1 MACAN
6 MSLTHRNNSAVDLL
20 DDILEPDNIC
30 DNPDQNTESNL
41 SLLTPLEPGELDSLA
56 DPIKIY
62 LRDIQRT
69 PLLDAESEKELAR
82 QIAAGDKKAKN
93 RMIEANLRLVVSI
106 ARRYQNR
113 GLPFLDLIAEGNL
126 GMIRAVELFCLEK
139 GCRFSTYAT
148 WWIRQAIER
157 ALMNQARTIRL
168 PVHIA
173 EDINRLLKSSRK
185 LVNQL
190 HREPDIHELS
200 EAMQVKPEHIHR
212 LLILLRRTSSIDDP
226 VSESSGFY
234 IADTLADQEAVS
246 ATQLLENIENYAQ
259 IARHFEKLKDN
270 EKTILSLRFGLH
282 DDEPQTLD
290 AIGQIFGVTRERIR
304 QIESKALETLRK
316 AATS

>member
-1 MACAN
+1 MMPLAQE
-6 MSLTHRNNSAVDLL
+6 NNSADALL
-20 DDILEPDNIC
+20 DEILEPENISENPEHGSEK
-30 DNPDQNTESNL
+30 NPDLLNL
-41 SLLTPLEPGELDSLA
+41 LEPGELDSLA
-56 DPIKIY
+56 DPVKLY
-62 LRDIQRT
+62 LRDIQRIN
-69 PLLDAESEKELAR
+69 LLDAESEKELAL
-82 QIAAGDKKAKN
+82 QVAAGDKDAKN

-126 GMIRAVELFCLEK
+126 GMIRAVELFCTEK

-168 PVHIA
+168 PVHVS

-185 LVNQL
+185 LTNQL

-200 EAMQVKPEHIHR
+200 EAMQVKQEHIHR

-226 VSESSGFY
+226 ISDNSDFY
-234 IADTLADQEAVS
+234 ISDTLADHEAVS
-246 ATQLLENIENYAQ
+246 ATQLLENIESYAH
-259 IARHFEKLKDN
+259 IARHFENLKDN

-282 DDEPQTLD
+282 DDDPQTLE
-290 AIGQIFGVTRERIR
+290 AIGKIFGVTRERIR
-304 QIESKALETLRK
+304 QIESKALEKLKR